1 MMRGTTPT
9 HIFTLPF
16 EANLIS
22 NIRIIYT
29 QGDEQVFVKEV
40 KDCNIDGNTVTVR
53 LTQEETFL
61 FDCKKYVE
69 IQVRALTNGGDVLN
83 SNIMKES
90 VERCLDNEV
99 IR

>member
-1 MMRGTTPT
+1 MRGTTPT

-16 EANLIS
+16 EAKLIS

-29 QGDEQVFVKEV
+29 QGDEQILVKEV

-69 IQVRALTNGGDVLN
+69 IQVRVLTAEKDALN
-83 SNIMKES
+83 SDPIKVS
-90 VERCLDNEV
+90 VEKCLDNEV
-99 IR
+99 MV

>member
-1 MMRGTTPT
+1 MRGTTPT

-22 NIRIIYT
+22 SIRIIYT
-29 QGDEQVFVKEV
+29 QGDEQILVKEV
-40 KDCNIDGNTVTVR
+40 KDCQIDGNTVTVR

-69 IQVRALTNGGDVLN
+69 IQIRALTHSGDVLN

-99 IR
+99 IV

>member
-16 EANLIS
+16 EAKLFS
-22 NIRIIYT
+22 NIRIIYA
-29 QGDEQVFVKEV
+29 QGDEQILVKEA
-40 KDCNIDGNTVTVR
+40 KDCHIDGNTVTVR

-69 IQVRALTNGGDVLN
+69 IQVRVLTPGKDALN
-83 SNIMKES
+83 SDPIKVS
-90 VERCLDNEV
+90 VDRCLDNEV
-99 IR
+99 MV

>member
-16 EANLIS
+16 EANLLS

-69 IQVRALTNGGDVLN
+69 IQVRALTHGGDVLN